1 MPSLFD
7 HNTGSITGADI
18 AHQRL
23 HNQHLSATT
32 LKSLKEVVGYLG
44 AVQAQDYAG
53 AKWAIGQRIP
63 NATDAAID
71 RSFNEGEILRTHVMR
86 PTWHFVTPADI
97 RWILELTAPRV
108 RAANAYMYRKLEL
121 NDAIFKRSNAVLAKA
136 LQGGMQLTRTE
147 LASAFKK
154 AGIIA
159 DGLRLGYFMMYAE
172 LEGLICS
179 GGRRGK
185 QFTYALLEE
194 RVPQVRALKRAEALA
209 ELTRRYFRSR
219 GPATLQDFV
228 WWSGLTMADAR
239 NGIEMVKSQ
248 FVNEMLEGQAYW
260 FSSPG
265 SPASFREKSPKAYL
279 LPNYDEYFIGF
290 KDRSAIGEVARRSN
304 LPENSPSLLAHI
316 IILDGQVVGGWKR
329 TLKKNVVIIELN
341 LITDLTRA
349 ENRAIADAANRYGKF
364 LGLQVELAEVD

>member
-1 MPSLFD
+1 MTLS
-7 HNTGSITGADI
+7 NSKI
-18 AHQRL
+18 AHLRL
-23 HNQHLSATT
+23 HNQGLS
-32 LKSLKEVVGYLG
+32 EFRFIDPNDVVTQLG

-53 AKWAIGQRIP
+53 AKWALGQRIQ
-63 NATDAAID
+63 NATDAQID
-71 RSFNEGEILRTHVMR
+71 QSFNEGEILRTHVMR
-86 PTWHFVTPADI
+86 PTWHFVTPPDI
-97 RWILELTAPRV
+97 RWMLELTAPRV
-108 RAANAYMYRKLEL
+108 HAANAYMYRNLGL
-121 NDAIFKRSNAVLAKA
+121 DNAIFKQSNAAMTKA
-136 LQGGMQLTRTE
+136 LQGGRHLTRTE
-147 LASAFKK
+147 LASDFKK
-154 AGIIA
+154 AGIVA

-179 GGRRGK
+179 GARRGK

-194 RVPQVRALKRAEALA
+194 RVPQVNTLNRDEALA

-228 WWSGLTMADAR
+228 WWSGLTMADAK

-248 FVNEMLEGQAYW
+248 FVNEVLEGQTYW
-260 FSSPG
+260 FANSG
-265 SPASFREKSPKAYL
+265 SRAPFREKSPKAYL

-316 IILDGQVVGGWKR
+316 IILDSQVVGGWKR

-341 LITDLTRA
+341 LITDLTKAEKRA
-349 ENRAIADAANRYGKF
+349 VAEAANWYGKF
-364 LGLQVELAEVD
+364 LDLRVELAEVD

>member
-108 RAANAYMYRKLEL
+108 HAANAYMYRKLEL

-304 LPENSPSLLAHI
+304 LLENSPSLLAHI

>member
-108 RAANAYMYRKLEL
+108 HAANAYMYRKLEL